1 MEKRAHAL
9 CIELACV
16 RADGPLEYRMVSLIA
31 RLVTIDYET
40 ADAAIAYA
48 IQKGWLIGEGEPP
61 QSICLTEGG
70 RVMVAKLKRR

>member
-1 MEKRAHAL
+1 M
-9 CIELACV
+9 V
-16 RADGPLEYRMVSLIA
+16 RLIA

>member
-1 MEKRAHAL
+1 M
-9 CIELACV
+9 
-16 RADGPLEYRMVSLIA
+16 EYRMVRLIA